1 MTEATA
7 AEAPTAAPRA
17 ARPTPWLLLAAVVT
31 VVVPFQAATRPLND
45 IDLYWHLLIGQEI
58 LDGTPVAEAGRG
70 WSFAPVPDTWVTTQ
84 WLAEVLF
91 AWLHSMGGFG
101 AMVVYR
107 TVTVVIALA
116 VLAAVTLYR
125 RPARAAVWPYAIA
138 GFSLA
143 LTSQERSQQITYILA
158 PLVGWWA
165 MRLWREGRVPRW
177 WVVLPLVVVWANM
190 HGGWLLVPLALL
202 LAAAARALDHGLRD
216 RAILGA
222 AGISALAGVAACIS
236 PIGIDNALAVLRF
249 SGSTATIGEWKPVIL
264 WDWQALPLILLGL
277 LLVVAWARGRARPT
291 RGELLLALGL
301 LAFGFQA
308 WRSVTPASL
317 MLAPLVVGTLAR
329 ALGEPDPLPAGTRQP
344 MTRVLVGAGIAA
356 ALVAPLVATTQPVVV
371 PRDIPV
377 ALLSRLA
384 DAPQPLKVLNTYN
397 VSGPVLWFGGGPEQV
412 TVGIDGRAD
421 RYGAEYIERYTD
433 GLVFARPGWDEL
445 FDQLDPDVAVLRV
458 DQPLT
463 GVLVAQRGWT
473 EVAREGSTVL
483 LRAPDVRGLG

>member
-1 MTEATA
+1 
-7 AEAPTAAPRA
+7 
-17 ARPTPWLLLAAVVT
+17 
-31 VVVPFQAATRPLND
+31 
-45 IDLYWHLLIGQEI
+45 
-58 LDGTPVAEAGRG
+58 
-70 WSFAPVPDTWVTTQ
+70 
-84 WLAEVLF
+84 
-91 AWLHSMGGFG
+91 
-101 AMVVYR
+101 
-107 TVTVVIALA
+107 
-116 VLAAVTLYR
+116 
-125 RPARAAVWPYAIA
+125 
-138 GFSLA
+138 
-143 LTSQERSQQITYILA
+143 
-158 PLVGWWA
+158 
-165 MRLWREGRVPRW
+165 
-177 WVVLPLVVVWANM
+177 
-190 HGGWLLVPLALL
+190 
-202 LAAAARALDHGLRD
+202 
-216 RAILGA
+216 
-222 AGISALAGVAACIS
+222 
-236 PIGIDNALAVLRF
+236 
-249 SGSTATIGEWKPVIL
+249 
-264 WDWQALPLILLGL
+264 
-277 LLVVAWARGRARPT
+277 
-291 RGELLLALGL
+291 
-301 LAFGFQA
+301 
-308 WRSVTPASL
+308 
-317 MLAPLVVGTLAR
+317 
-329 ALGEPDPLPAGTRQP
+329 